1 MENDDDTDDKNRDR
15 SEPVSDRLTESIRQR
30 LEQLVPELVRKT
42 FTAGMG
48 AVYQTEDSLRKVAK
62 DMNLPNIPGYIAS
75 SADATKDKVLDV
87 IARETREFLEHINLS
102 DEIAKLLTTL
112 SFEIKTEVRFIP
124 NSERFGGAEPDIK
137 SSVRLKRD
145 SKNGDKA
152 SDKNGDKAGD
162 KAGDKNEKALAK
174 VDGKTEGKADDDTK
188 EERPSRLRFWKRD
201 DDSGNQNE

>member
-1 MENDDDTDDKNRDR
+1 MENDDDSEDKKTDR

-62 DMNLPNIPGYIAS
+62 DMNLPNLPNVAGYLAS
-75 SADATKDKVLDV
+75 SADATKDKVLEV
-87 IARETREFLEHINLS
+87 IARETREFLEHINLG

-145 SKNGDKA
+145 SKSESKA
-152 SDKNGDKAGD
+152 DAKAD
-162 KAGDKNEKALAK
+162 AK
-174 VDGKTEGKADDDTK
+174 GNAHDDDGKDDTK
-188 EERPSRLRFWKRD
+188 EDKPSRLRFWKRD
-201 DDSGNQNE
+201 DDNGNQNE

>member
-1 MENDDDTDDKNRDR
+1 MENDDDPEDKNRDR

-62 DMNLPNIPGYIAS
+62 DINLPNLPNVAGYLAS
-75 SADATKDKVLDV
+75 SADATKDKVLEV
-87 IARETREFLEHINLS
+87 IARETREFLEHINLG

-145 SKNGDKA
+145 SK
-152 SDKNGDKAGD
+152 SD
-162 KAGDKNEKALAK
+162 
-174 VDGKTEGKADDDTK
+174 TKADAKADAKSKVSDDDSRDDNK
-188 EERPSRLRFWKRD
+188 EDKPSRLRFWKRD
-201 DDSGNQNE
+201 DDGSNQNE

>member
-1 MENDDDTDDKNRDR
+1 MENDDDSDDKNRDR
-15 SEPVSDRLTESIRQR
+15 GEPVSDRLTESIRQR

-62 DMNLPNIPGYIAS
+62 DMNLPNLPNVAGYLAS
-75 SADATKDKVLDV
+75 SADATKDKVLEV
-87 IARETREFLEHINLS
+87 IARETREFLEHINLG

-145 SKNGDKA
+145 SKSDVKGDA
-152 SDKNGDKAGD
+152 
-162 KAGDKNEKALAK
+162 
-174 VDGKTEGKADDDTK
+174 KTEPKGKPADDDGKDDNK
-188 EERPSRLRFWKRD
+188 EDKPSRLRFWKRD
-201 DDSGNQNE
+201 DDNGNQNE

>member
-1 MENDDDTDDKNRDR
+1 MENDDDTEDKNRDR

-62 DMNLPNIPGYIAS
+62 DMNLPNLPNVAGYLAS
-75 SADATKDKVLDV
+75 SADATKDKVLEV
-87 IARETREFLEHINLS
+87 IARETREFLEHINLG

-145 SKNGDKA
+145 SK
-152 SDKNGDKAGD
+152 SD
-162 KAGDKNEKALAK
+162 AK
-174 VDGKTEGKADDDTK
+174 GEAKTDGKTELKGKASEEDGKDDNK
-188 EERPSRLRFWKRD
+188 EDKPSRLRFWKRD

>member
-152 SDKNGDKAGD
+152 GD

-174 VDGKTEGKADDDTK
+174 VDGKTDGKADDDTK

>member
-1 MENDDDTDDKNRDR
+1 MENDDDTEDKNRDR

-42 FTAGMG
+42 FTAGLG

-62 DMNLPNIPGYIAS
+62 DMNLPNLPNVAGYLAS
-75 SADATKDKVLDV
+75 SADATKDKVLEV
-87 IARETREFLEHINLS
+87 IARETREFLEHINLG

-145 SKNGDKA
+145 SK
-152 SDKNGDKAGD
+152 SDVKG
-162 KAGDKNEKALAK
+162 EPK
-174 VDGKTEGKADDDTK
+174 VDGKSKASDDDGKDDNK
-188 EERPSRLRFWKRD
+188 EDKPSRLRFWKRD
-201 DDSGNQNE
+201 DDSGSQNE